1 MTATDANG
9 NTVSNEETMAMFE
22 FAPDESGV
30 GSIKFEKIE
39 NGAIYNLNGVKLDA
53 DANNLPAGIYIING
67 KKTVVK

>member
-1 MTATDANG
+1 
-9 NTVSNEETMAMFE
+9 MAMFE
-22 FAPDESGV
+22 FAPDQSGV